1 MVQTVFWAQ
10 MEEEMGLTVTELT
23 NAQSAQLAGLAVGC
37 LLFIPFSVKYGRRPA
52 YIISTAALT
61 ASAWWSARITTFWE
75 LIVSMLLCGL
85 AGAINETLCQ
95 MTVGSTTHTRQKRAR
110 Y

>member
-1 MVQTVFWAQ
+1 MVQTVFWSQ
-10 MEEEMGLTVTELT
+10 MEAELGLTVTELT

-52 YIISTAALT
+52 YVISTAAL
-61 ASAWWSARITTFWE
+61 AGSAWWSARITTFWE

-95 MTVGSTTHTRQKRAR
+95 MTVW
-110 Y
+110 